1 MRNLTIEDRKENFE
15 RKFPNY
21 ASLVVHND
29 ALYTTWVVG
38 ADYRKN
44 TDFYGA
50 YPYKV
55 KERILALFP
64 DCKKIMHLFSGTIE
78 DNKQDRLDSEAEVVT
93 YDISP
98 KFDPTICDDVRNLKD
113 YRDIFERMDLVMADP
128 PYEKKDFEKYDE
140 EPFDKAQVIRNLG
153 DVMKSGSFLAWLDTR
168 VPIWSKETWVLRGHI
183 GLVISTNHR
192 VRMWSLWEH
201 K

>member
-78 DNKQDRLDSEAEVVT
+78 DNKQDRLDSEAE
-93 YDISP
+93 
-98 KFDPTICDDVRNLKD
+98 
-113 YRDIFERMDLVMADP
+113 
-128 PYEKKDFEKYDE
+128 
-140 EPFDKAQVIRNLG
+140 
-153 DVMKSGSFLAWLDTR
+153 
-168 VPIWSKETWVLRGHI
+168 
-183 GLVISTNHR
+183 
-192 VRMWSLWEH
+192 
-201 K
+201 